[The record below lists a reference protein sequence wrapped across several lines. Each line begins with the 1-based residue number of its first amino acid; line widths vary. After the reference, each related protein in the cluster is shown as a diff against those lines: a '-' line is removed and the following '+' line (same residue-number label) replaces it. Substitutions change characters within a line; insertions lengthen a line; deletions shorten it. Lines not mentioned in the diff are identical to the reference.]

1 MRESMYKD
9 TTSKGFEEWV
19 KNSLAYEGYTE
30 ENEMFVRAVE
40 IMKEQEDMIIMF
52 KETLRMVRR
61 SQNDVT
67 SHLVGEK
74 HV

>member
-40 IMKEQEDMIIMF
+40 IMKEQENKIIQ
-52 KETLRMVRR
+52 L
-61 SQNDVT
+61 
-67 SHLVGEK
+67 EK
-74 HV
+74 TINKMSW